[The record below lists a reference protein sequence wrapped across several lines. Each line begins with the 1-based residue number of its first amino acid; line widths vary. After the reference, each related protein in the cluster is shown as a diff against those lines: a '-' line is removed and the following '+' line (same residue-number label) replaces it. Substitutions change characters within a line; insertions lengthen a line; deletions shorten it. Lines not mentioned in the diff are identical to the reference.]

1 MALDRRD
8 RVRRLVVCAG
18 FASLPRR
25 YRALQAAV
33 GTAASL
39 APPRARRELGDLEP
53 REIRALFRAG
63 RRFDVSRELGRL
75 TMPALVL
82 VGERDRANASLAA
95 VLARNLPDA
104 TLEIVPGAGHVAN
117 ADAPEAFTAL
127 LRAFLDG

>member
-1 MALDRRD
+1 
-8 RVRRLVVCAG
+8 
-18 FASLPRR
+18 
-25 YRALQAAV
+25 
-33 GTAASL
+33 
-39 APPRARRELGDLEP
+39 
-53 REIRALFRAG
+53 
-63 RRFDVSRELGRL
+63 
-75 TMPALVL
+75 MPALVL